1 MIHSD
6 LLRQLLLAST
16 AGIFLFFVA
25 WALIRPQSMAKTLGY
40 EVSAPNG
47 WSEFGAIYVG
57 VFFAQALLCGL
68 AIYRLSDAVLGD
80 LCAVFLLL
88 QPVGR
93 LLPLVRYGAPTGLL
107 RLLFAL
113 ELTGGIALLLVRPG
127 AY

>member
-16 AGIFLFFVA
+16 AAMFTIFAA
-25 WALIRPQSMAKTLGY
+25 WALIRPRSLAKILGY

-57 VFFAQALLCGL
+57 VFIAQALLCGL
-68 AIYRLSDAVLGD
+68 AINRVSDAALGD

-88 QPVGR
+88 QPLGR
-93 LLPLVRYGAPTGLL
+93 TLPYFRYGAPTGLL
-107 RLLFAL
+107 RLLAVL
-113 ELTGGIALLLVRPG
+113 ELFGGIALLLVRPG
-127 AY
+127 A

>member
-16 AGIFLFFVA
+16 AAIFIIFIA
-25 WALIRPQSMAKTLGY
+25 WALIRPRSLAKILGY
-40 EVSAPNG
+40 EISTPNG

-57 VFFAQALLCGL
+57 VFIAQTLLCGF
-68 AIYRLSDAVLGD
+68 AILRVSDAMLGD

-93 LLPLVRYGAPTGLL
+93 LLPLFRYGAPTGLL
-107 RLLFAL
+107 RLLMML
-113 ELTGGIALLLVRPG
+113 ELFGGIALLLVRPG
-127 AY
+127 V